1 MYRRP
6 SELGL
11 ATTPME
17 DKRFG
22 NFHRKWISSKF
33 NVFSEIK
40 SKFQP
45 MAGGRQHIVKPIPD
59 HKETYQ
65 AAVEEWKEEN
75 VKETESTS
83 HYKNLGAKR
92 PVCQKLY
99 DHLTLGVSVI
109 SLDFCVTI
117 SLHFI
122 TRHDSPNH
130 SLSSATL
137 LTHNCRCN
145 AN

>member
-1 MYRRP
+1 
-6 SELGL
+6 
-11 ATTPME
+11 
-17 DKRFG
+17 
-22 NFHRKWISSKF
+22 
-33 NVFSEIK
+33 
-40 SKFQP
+40 

-122 TRHDSPNH
+122 TRHDSPDR

-137 LTHNCRCN
+137 LTHKLTTVAVMLINSKKSDQHLLSRSLSLPLTFRWQNATNCFCN
-145 AN
+145 